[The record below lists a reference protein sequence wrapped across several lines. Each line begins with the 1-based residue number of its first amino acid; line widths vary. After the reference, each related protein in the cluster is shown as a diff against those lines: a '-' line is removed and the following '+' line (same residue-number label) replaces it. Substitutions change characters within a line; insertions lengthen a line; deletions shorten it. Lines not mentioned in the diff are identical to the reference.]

1 MPTGG
6 KLEFRTVSIHAPRE
20 GCDTDYHMSVDQRV
34 KFQFTHPG
42 RGATFLM
49 EDIKQGK
56 EFQFTHPGRGA
67 TVYSGA
73 DGREMRVSIHAPRE
87 GCDPRPSSCPCRRR
101 SFNSRTPGGVR
112 RRTQNIRYFPM
123 QFQFTHPGM
132 GATMLLISIP
142 SEFARFNS
150 RTPGG
155 VRRGG
160 GARGSWKT

>member
-1 MPTGG
+1 MFQFTHPGRGATWRRALPSRRVRRFNSRTPGGVRQMPTGG

-112 RRTQNIRYFPM
+112 RRTQNIR
-123 QFQFTHPGM
+123 
-132 GATMLLISIP
+132 
-142 SEFARFNS
+142 N
-150 RTPGG
+150 
-155 VRRGG
+155 
-160 GARGSWKT
+160 